1 MWATTAERGWPM
13 IRSEIICDGCGIKGE
28 ADFYRYNRW
37 KAHIGRSELHEQG
50 WKVGEPHGKDH
61 CPKCV
66 AEDSGDCGWMAR
78 QGAGGGVKRKG
89 APKSP

>member
-1 MWATTAERGWPM
+1 M

-66 AEDSGDCGWMAR
+66 AEDSGDCGWKAR